1 MKQTLLNQTLRF
13 AKGEA
18 LGNDYIVVDAAD
30 LSVELTTERIRRIC
44 DRHRG
49 VGSDGILLA
58 DLSDGIALRIWN
70 PDGTEAEKSGN
81 GLRIFGSWLHGRG
94 VVPSNEWFPVRLIRD
109 TVRLRV
115 EEQLARGQL
124 MIRAEMGRATFDGR
138 DVDFTPSPGETLD
151 YPLDLGDG
159 LSARINTVSL
169 ANRHCVVFVDELTR
183 DDFEKRAPRLCT
195 HPSFAE
201 GTNVQLARV
210 VGPNTLEAW
219 IWERGAGETL
229 ASGSSSCA
237 VAAAAVKRGF
247 VQPGTFRI
255 DMLGGHTEVEISADY
270 DVKLLGP
277 AGMVFSGEMALEV
290 LG

>member
-1 MKQTLLNQTLRF
+1 MHF
-13 AKGEA
+13 SKGEG
-18 LGNDYIVVDAAD
+18 LGNDYIVVDRAELQND
-30 LSVELTTERIRRIC
+30 LTVDQIRRIC

-49 VGSDGILLA
+49 VGSDGILVA
-58 DLSDGIALRIWN
+58 DLSDGIALRIFN

-81 GLRIFGSWLHGRG
+81 GLRIFGAWLHGRG
-94 VVPSNEWFPVRLIRD
+94 MVRDGEWFPVRLMRD
-109 TVRLRV
+109 SVRMRV
-115 EEQLARGQL
+115 EERLPDGQL
-124 MIRAEMGRATFDGR
+124 MIRVEMGKATFNGA
-138 DVDFTPSPGETLD
+138 DVDFTPNAGETLD

-169 ANRHCVVFVDELTR
+169 SNRHCVVFVDALER
-183 DDFEKRAPRLCT
+183 ADFERRAPRLCT
-195 HPSFAE
+195 HPAFAE

-210 VGPNTLEAW
+210 RDAHTLEAW

-255 DMLGGHTEVEISADY
+255 EMPGGHTEVEIGDDY
-270 DVKLLGP
+270 DVKLLGQ
-277 AGMVFSGEMALEV
+277 AGMVFSGEFEA
-290 LG
+290 

>member
-1 MKQTLLNQTLRF
+1 MAASIRF
-13 AKGEA
+13 AKGEG
-18 LGNDYIVVDAAD
+18 LGNDYIVVDRAE
-30 LSVELTTERIRRIC
+30 LPVELTTERIRRIC
-44 DRHRG
+44 DRHFG
-49 VGSDGILLA
+49 AGSDGILVA

-81 GLRIFGSWLHGRG
+81 GLRIFAAWLHGRG
-94 VVPSNEWFPVRLIRD
+94 LVRDGEWFPVRLIRD
-109 TVRLRV
+109 TVRMRV
-115 EEQLARGQL
+115 EERLARGQL
-124 MIRAEMGRATFDGR
+124 MIRAEMGRATFNGA

-151 YPLDLGDG
+151 YELDLGDG

-169 ANRHCVVFVDELTR
+169 SNRHCVVFVDELDR
-183 DDFEKRAPRLCT
+183 ADYEARAPRLCT

-210 VGPNTLEAW
+210 VDDNSLEAW

-237 VAAAAVKRGF
+237 VAAAAVRRGF
-247 VQPGTFRI
+247 VPPGTFRVL
-255 DMLGGHTEVEISADY
+255 MPGGHTEVEISPEY

-277 AGMVFSGEMALEV
+277 AGMVYSGEMSLDV

>member
-1 MKQTLLNQTLRF
+1 MTVTSTLRF

-30 LSVELTTERIRRIC
+30 LPVELTTDRIRRIC

-94 VVPSNEWFPVRLIRD
+94 IVQSNEWFPVRLIRD
-109 TVRLRV
+109 TVRMRV
-115 EEQLARGQL
+115 EERLERGQL
-124 MIRAEMGRATFDGR
+124 MIRAEMGRATFNGR

-151 YPLDLGDG
+151 YDLDLGDG

-183 DDFEKRAPRLCT
+183 ADFEKRAPQLCT

-255 DMLGGHTEVEISADY
+255 DMLGGHTEVEISPDY
-270 DVKLLGP
+270 EVKLLGP
-277 AGMVFSGEMALEV
+277 AGMVFSGEMALDV

>member
-1 MKQTLLNQTLRF
+1 MTMTSTLRF

-30 LSVELTTERIRRIC
+30 LPVELTTDRIRRIC

-94 VVPSNEWFPVRLIRD
+94 IVQSNEWFPVRLIRD
-109 TVRLRV
+109 TVRMRV
-115 EEQLARGQL
+115 EERLERGQL
-124 MIRAEMGRATFDGR
+124 MIRAEMGRATFNGR
-138 DVDFTPSPGETLD
+138 DVDFTPSTGETLD
-151 YPLDLGDG
+151 YDLDLGDG

-183 DDFEKRAPRLCT
+183 ADFEKRAPRLCT
-195 HPSFAE
+195 HPSFTE

-255 DMLGGHTEVEISADY
+255 DMLGGHTEVEISPDY
-270 DVKLLGP
+270 EVKLLGP
-277 AGMVFSGEMALEV
+277 AGMVFSGEMALDV